1 MFSLNSKLTFLK
13 VTMVENLSP
22 FVLSF
27 KIMVLFF
34 NIFVLHTSTKW
45 GYGTQT
51 LSHLISSSSFEISS
65 STPNPFFLGGCA
77 LTPVHIINRL
87 PSLVLSFKT
96 PFELLYTKPPFF
108 SHLRVFGC
116 LAYATNI
123 PASHKFNHCSI
134 PSLFISYPIGQKAY
148 KLFDLSTKKIFTSH
162 DVRFHKNISPC
173 AFVKPNY
180 VLSPSNT
187 NSGPI
192 PLVAHDTFFL
202 FHFTQSSSNH
212 IVVSFPQFTTHA
224 YPSLLCQNQH
234 LYIL

>member
-1 MFSLNSKLTFLK
+1 VLLLLYISSIDSLLWFFLSKLLLNF
-13 VTMVENLSP
+13 
-22 FVLSF
+22 
-27 KIMVLFF
+27 
-34 NIFVLHTSTKW
+34 ST
-45 GYGTQT
+45 QN
-51 LSHLISSSSFEISS
+51 HL
-65 STPNPFFLGGCA
+65 
-77 LTPVHIINRL
+77 
-87 PSLVLSFKT
+87 
-96 PFELLYTKPPFF
+96 FF
-108 SHLRVFGC
+108 SHLHVFGC

-123 PASHKFNHCSI
+123 PASHKFNHRSI

-162 DVRFHKNISPC
+162 DVRFHKNISPS

-180 VLSPSNT
+180 VLSPPNT